1 MSSTSAV
8 SEHVENSSAEPSER
22 SLRVMQ
28 ALIPFRPSDWT
39 KVGESAKALAL
50 VDSWLALDL
59 VALLRQGV
67 PGEHSSVT
75 GARDYPLAELI
86 TSLAPDARAGAHQ
99 QLRAALV
106 VGVALQV
113 KETALLVRVADGA
126 RKASTHL
133 AWGNLVPP
141 LLPLQPGLR
150 ELLQHISAHAE
161 LLQRT
166 DPALSNP
173 QREWLVDL
181 KRWCELVTESVGRS
195 RPKQVSPPCPSL
207 PPTSGSAEADE
218 AKRPTASLLDA
229 EEGEDE
235 DSRADDE
242 DGEESE
248 VGDLVDGNPEAQDSQ
263 PVAEPDH
270 PNDGESSQAGEARRA
285 RTGFFTARENQH
297 LIWDNPRLSPIDVAA
312 LVTAL
317 DTVLRNQRSSQRHAA
332 GLLALVMCTGSLAEQ
347 VAQIS
352 RTPQT
357 ATSWL
362 DGRYFCRRVP
372 AQRSA
377 WKAPP
382 SLVNRLAERSTH
394 VRLGLPTPLADWLG
408 EVLPAGEAKTLAEVL
423 GLDELRVVSVVRD
436 FLTKLREDLEG
447 GQTLSRVETWL
458 PLALAQGNEHRSP
471 DHVPSHLLCGVM
483 NGQRCP
489 AAYYRA
495 YPADRL
501 AEHHQEVLLNAG
513 WRFDDSPLPAQ
524 TGFVGT
530 ELNPKPGQ
538 LRADLDAVRDW
549 SASVTANKA
558 LPLYLRHNAREAAD
572 VLALALQHGLRAVSD
587 PFESLALVDTV
598 RRRMLIDD
606 KFQSDARSHRLIPLS
621 TFGCAAVDAHIE
633 HVRRLIPALMDVAP
647 ETAQRLRCML
657 EKPAWRAAPFRFFL
671 DERMK
676 IVPITRKQLEKVLGD
691 RWPWPMNVGRH
702 AGSIALLANGVDDQA
717 LQSFYGHA
725 MLGTQSRSTWSP
737 LSDNKLYE
745 RLIPALDEWAAA
757 LDLQPITSFLEEL
770 AAQPAM
776 PQLLPRPVAMDFG
789 HERRARQRAARQ
801 LRLKSEVEAW
811 VKEALKERHP
821 CKLVQADVD
830 ALFERVRRAT
840 ANATSSVASSRF
852 ELMRSVFVDLIT
864 RHDLQDL
871 ELPAVG
877 LSIRDH
883 AHVCSM
889 DSLSAASWLDSFDK
903 ALHTHWGLKR
913 SEWKRSAVPVDAV
926 DVNALVISLCATS
939 LILDPE
945 LWRVWLKTPASFL
958 RSQDPEGRYWLHLK
972 TASENLRQYAVPPAM
987 AALIHRVPSSDW
999 ASVTEATL
1007 GNSLKGICQAAG
1019 LKPPQSFWHFLSRMQ
1034 SAVAVICP
1042 GLVLGQADGSH
1053 KSVSPAWTF
1062 VERLGG
1068 ATLRLA
1074 TLAAIEAEKAEKA
1087 DLEDAALGSTDRVA
1101 FDSGSSDLSLLKEY
1115 RIAMRNAL
1123 STLTHGAK
1131 AAPSSDK
1138 RPGDKGDALDQV
1150 VSGEPITAKPTS
1162 DAGRRVSSPRDRFTA
1177 ALHELELGLV
1187 ANPRLPAICRLTFGW
1202 VQHLAHSEHM
1212 AGKRYA
1218 TKTIRNYWFSWGLRL
1233 IEEVPDFDP
1242 RLMLPSEL
1250 EELYSS
1256 IVEDA
1261 VLHDKTHL
1269 YAPARNFH
1277 RWLMLSEGVAEIDW
1291 SEFRALAGVDH
1302 RYVNA
1307 NLIQLSEYETALDLL
1322 LEDQWVDKRRRTMQA
1337 AVLILL
1343 YRFGLRFGE
1352 ALGLQRGDLGFS
1364 HALGIWWVRVRGNAY
1379 RALKTSAARRTVPGL
1394 EPLTAKEEGTLRQW
1408 LSHVGEERDALP
1420 RTPLFALSPSGSEAL
1435 AMVPKQSVARRL
1447 AEAIRGATSD
1457 PTVRV
1462 HHCRHSFATRLLAEV
1477 VLTADW
1483 MSSSEGELQ
1492 ARLAGLAELSGASLE
1507 GAGDREFA
1515 LRRSLSSRLVNERD
1529 ASRRAIWAVAAL
1541 LGHAWPATTLNVY
1554 AHAGHQW
1561 LRAWCQHTRWSYWT
1575 SQDDDFL
1582 AWCGGRVIKSLQR
1595 QRQRVF
1601 ASGQALSARDFS
1613 SLVAPD
1619 WTIQGERVRRASAL
1633 SSLRIVP
1640 DRNWLTSG
1648 LRILRFAVRMQ
1659 DKRALGAADVLI
1671 EDEDWVRE
1679 VVSAMHSWSQSLIAS
1694 NRARAGG
1701 LWVDLQM
1708 ERHLIGADHL
1718 VDALSKLE
1726 AWSEDQLTRL
1736 EGVLERHLHVEA
1748 RMLLCSDITAMKQ
1761 VSDLLSKWLGADQL
1775 EILVPA
1781 ESTSVQPILELDVK
1795 PKSEKPRSAARPR
1808 REYRRPHQSLSELH
1822 DEARNLGLKVRLH
1835 GRMPVET
1842 SDWHIPGR
1850 ATQRLGLRPR
1860 RDKDAEVGSATSM
1873 VTLGLILLSALSA
1886 RRKLNGRTPSVKQP
1900 TL

>member
-1 MSSTSAV
+1 MSPTSAV
-8 SEHVENSSAEPSER
+8 SEHIDNSLAEPSER
-22 SLRVMQ
+22 SLRVML
-28 ALIPFRPSDWT
+28 ALVPARSSDWT
-39 KVGESAKALAL
+39 AVGESAAALAL

-59 VALLRQGV
+59 VALQRQGV
-67 PGEHSSVT
+67 PAEHSSVSS
-75 GARDYPLAELI
+75 ARDYPLAKLI
-86 TSLAPDARAGAHQ
+86 TSPAPDARAGAHQ
-99 QLRAALV
+99 QLRAVLV
-106 VGVALQV
+106 VGIALQI

-126 RKASTHL
+126 RKASAIP
-133 AWGNLVPP
+133 AWDSLVPP
-141 LLPLQPGLR
+141 QPLQPDLKA
-150 ELLQHISAHAE
+150 LLQHIAAHAE
-161 LLQRT
+161 FLQRT
-166 DPALSNP
+166 HSQLSNP
-173 QREWLVDL
+173 QRAWLVDL

-195 RPKQVSPPCPSL
+195 SLKQVSPARPS
-207 PPTSGSAEADE
+207 PPAPSDFAELDE
-218 AKRPTASLLDA
+218 PKRPTASLLVA
-229 EEGEDE
+229 EEGDDDRLKDDE
-235 DSRADDE
+235 GFQEGDAGDPDDE
-242 DGEESE
+242 D
-248 VGDLVDGNPEAQDSQ
+248 PEAQEFL

-270 PNDGESSQAGEARRA
+270 PNEAESSHAGEARRV

-297 LIWDNPRLSPIDVAA
+297 LIWDNPRLTPIDVSG
-312 LVTAL
+312 LVAVL
-317 DTVLRNQRSSQRHAA
+317 DQQLSNQCSSQRHAA

-352 RTPQT
+352 RTPQS
-357 ATSWL
+357 ATSWME
-362 DGRYFCRRVP
+362 GRYFCRRVP

-382 SLVNRLAERSTH
+382 SLAGRLAERSTH
-394 VRLGLPTPLADWLG
+394 VRLGMPTPLADWLD
-408 EVLPAGEAKTLAEVL
+408 EVLPAGEARTLAEVL
-423 GLDELRVVSVVRD
+423 GLDGLKVVSVVRE
-436 FLTKLREDLEG
+436 FLMELREDLKG

-458 PLALAQGNEHRSP
+458 PLALAQGHEHRSP

-483 NGQRCP
+483 DGQRCP

-495 YPADRL
+495 YPAVRL

-524 TGFVGT
+524 PSFVGT

-538 LRADLDAVRDW
+538 LRADLDAIRAW

-587 PFESLALVDTV
+587 PFESLALIDTA
-598 RRRMLIDD
+598 RRRILIDD

-621 TFGCAAVDAHIE
+621 TFGCAAVDAHID
-633 HVRRLIPALMDVAP
+633 HVRKLIPELMGVAP
-647 ETAQRLRCML
+647 ETAKRLRCML
-657 EKPAWRAAPFRFFL
+657 EKPAWRTAPFRFFL
-671 DERMK
+671 NERLE
-676 IVPITRKQLEKVLGD
+676 IVPITRKRLQKVLGD
-691 RWPWPMNVGRH
+691 LWPWPMNVGRH
-702 AGSIALLANGVDDQA
+702 AGSIALLANGVDDHA
-717 LQSFYGHA
+717 LQSFYGHT

-737 LSDNKLYE
+737 LSDDKLYE
-745 RLIPALDEWAAA
+745 RLIPALDEWAVA
-757 LDLQPITSFLEEL
+757 LNLQPIPSFLEEL
-770 AAQPAM
+770 AVQPAM
-776 PQLLPRPVAMDFG
+776 PPLLPRPVAMDFG

-821 CKLVQADVD
+821 CKLVQADVE

-840 ANATSSVASSRF
+840 GNATSSVASSRF
-852 ELMRSVFVDLIT
+852 ELMRSVLVDLIT

-883 AHVCSM
+883 AHVCTM
-889 DSLSAASWLDSFDK
+889 DSLSAASWLDGFDK
-903 ALHTHWGLKR
+903 ALYTHWGLQR
-913 SEWKRSAVPVDAV
+913 SEWKRSVVPADAV

-958 RSQDPEGRYWLHLK
+958 RSQDPEERYWLHFK

-999 ASVTEATL
+999 ASVTEVTL
-1007 GNSLKGICQAAG
+1007 SNSLRGICQAAG
-1019 LKPPQSFWHFLSRMQ
+1019 LKPPQSFWHFLSRIQ
-1034 SAVAVICP
+1034 SAVAVTCP

-1068 ATLRLA
+1068 ATPRVA
-1074 TLAAIEAEKAEKA
+1074 TLAAIEAESAEKTA
-1087 DLEDAALGSTDRVA
+1087 AEDAVVGSTDRVA
-1101 FDSGSSDLSLLKEY
+1101 FDSKPSDLGLLKDY
-1115 RIAMRNAL
+1115 RVAMRKAM

-1131 AAPSSDK
+1131 AAPSSDEQK
-1138 RPGDKGDALDQV
+1138 AVKEVEPDQV
-1150 VSGEPITAKPTS
+1150 VSGEPTTAEPTS
-1162 DAGRRVSSPRDRFTA
+1162 QKGRRASSPRDRFTA
-1177 ALHELELGLV
+1177 ALHDLELGLI
-1187 ANPRLPAICRLTFGW
+1187 ANPRLPAICRVTFGW
-1202 VQHLAHSEHM
+1202 VQHLAHSEYK
-1212 AGKRYA
+1212 AGKLYA

-1233 IEEVPDFDP
+1233 IEEIPDFDP
-1242 RLMLPSEL
+1242 RLMLASEV

-1261 VLHDKTHL
+1261 VLDDKTHL
-1269 YAPARNFH
+1269 YSPARNFH

-1291 SEFRALAGVDH
+1291 SEFRALTGVDH

-1307 NLIQLSEYETALDLL
+1307 NLIQLSEYEAALDLL
-1322 LEDQWVDKRRRTMQA
+1322 LDDQWVDKRRRTMQA

-1352 ALGLQRGDLGFS
+1352 ALGLQRSDLGFS
-1364 HALGIWWVRVRGNAY
+1364 HALGIWWVCVRGNAY
-1379 RALKTSAARRTVPGL
+1379 RALKTSAARRIVPSL
-1394 EPLTAKEEGTLRQW
+1394 ESLTAKEEGTLRQW
-1408 LSHVGEERDALP
+1408 LSHVGDEREDQP
-1420 RTPLFALSPSGSEAL
+1420 RAPLFALEPTGSEAL
-1435 AMVPKQSVARRL
+1435 AVVPKQSVARRL
-1447 AEAIRGATSD
+1447 AEALRGATGD

-1462 HHCRHSFATRLLAEV
+1462 HHCRHSFATRMLANV
-1477 VLTADW
+1477 VSTADW
-1483 MSSSEGELQ
+1483 MAPSEAGLQ
-1492 ARLAGLAELSGASLE
+1492 ARLAGLADK
-1507 GAGDREFA
+1507 AGKGLGSTADRLFA
-1515 LRRSLSSRLVNERD
+1515 HPHSLSSMLVNERD
-1529 ASRRAIWAVAAL
+1529 ATRRAIWAVAAL
-1541 LGHAWPATTLNVY
+1541 LGHASPATTLHVY

-1561 LRAWCQHTRWSYWT
+1561 LHAWCQQGRWSDWA

-1601 ASGQALSARDFS
+1601 ASGQVLSGRDFS

-1633 SSLRIVP
+1633 SSLQIVP
-1640 DRNWLTSG
+1640 DRHWLTSG

-1659 DKRALGAADVLI
+1659 DKHALGAADVLI

-1679 VVSAMHSWSQSLIAS
+1679 VVSSMRSWSQSLIAS
-1694 NRARAGG
+1694 NRARGGG
-1701 LWVDLQM
+1701 LWVDPQM
-1708 ERHLIGADHL
+1708 ERHLAETDHL

-1726 AWSEDQLTRL
+1726 VWSEDQLTTL
-1736 EGVLERHLHVEA
+1736 EGVLERHLHVDA
-1748 RMLLCSDITAMKQ
+1748 RMLLCSDVTAMKQ

-1781 ESTSVQPILELDVK
+1781 APLSRGSNLEFGVK
-1795 PKSEKPRSAARPR
+1795 PSSEKSRTGARPR
-1808 REYRRPHQSLSELH
+1808 REYERPHPSLAKFYK
-1822 DEARNLGLKVRLH
+1822 EARGLGLPVQLH
-1835 GRMPVET
+1835 GRMPMEP
-1842 SDWHIPGR
+1842 SDWHMPGR

-1860 RDKDAEVGSATSM
+1860 RGTDAEVGSATSM

-1886 RRKLNGRTPSVKQP
+1886 RRKLRA
-1900 TL
+1900 